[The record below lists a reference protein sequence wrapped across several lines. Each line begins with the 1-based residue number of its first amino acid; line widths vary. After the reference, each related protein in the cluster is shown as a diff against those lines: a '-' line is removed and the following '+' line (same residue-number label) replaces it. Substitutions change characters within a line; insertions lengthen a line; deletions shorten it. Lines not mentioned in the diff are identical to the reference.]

1 MKLVAGVLIG
11 VLLCASD
18 SLAQTSPQGR
28 GATPATPAKPTTPA
42 APAAAAKKSPGAG
55 PVIVVETMKGTFEF
69 ETYPNEAPKTVEHIV
84 GLVKNRFY
92 NGQRF
97 HRVEPGFVV
106 QFGDPLSRDPNKRDD
121 WGTGGSGNP
130 IGVLEVNKKRTHVTG
145 AVAMAHRGGDPK
157 GADSQMYIVLS
168 PQPQLNAD
176 YAVFGQVISGMDVVQ
191 KLRVTDRILRV
202 TVRDEAKK

>member
-1 MKLVAGVLIG
+1 MVAVHQSVSRDVGPECVPPGVSTMWGLRHRASLPKNWREREDSMKLVAGFCVA
-11 VLLCASD
+11 VLLLPNASI
-18 SLAQTSPQGR
+18 AQTSPRGR
-28 GATPATPAKPTTPA
+28 GATPAPPAKPATPPAPPA
-42 APAAAAKKSPGAG
+42 AGKKSAGAG

-106 QFGDPLSRDPNKRDD
+106 QFGDPQSRDPNKRDD

-130 IGVLEVNKKRTHVTG
+130 IGVLEVSKKR
-145 AVAMAHRGGDPK
+145 
-157 GADSQMYIVLS
+157 
-168 PQPQLNAD
+168 
-176 YAVFGQVISGMDVVQ
+176 
-191 KLRVTDRILRV
+191 
-202 TVRDEAKK
+202 

>member
-1 MKLVAGVLIG
+1 MRLVAGVLIG

-18 SLAQTSPQGR
+18 SIAQTSPQGR

-84 GLVKNRFY
+84 ALVKNRFY

-106 QFGDPLSRDPNKRDD
+106 QFGDPQSRDPNKRDD
-121 WGTGGSGNP
+121 LGHRRQRQSDWRAGSEQEAHARDGS
-130 IGVLEVNKKRTHVTG
+130 RCHG
-145 AVAMAHRGGDPK
+145 AQRRRSEG
-157 GADSQMYIVLS
+157 
-168 PQPQLNAD
+168 
-176 YAVFGQVISGMDVVQ
+176 
-191 KLRVTDRILRV
+191 RR
-202 TVRDEAKK
+202 